1 MSKEVNKSK
10 KKNLG
15 RIKLFCFWIIIIV
28 LIVVLLKIKANRTN
42 GGSIIGMIT
51 NNGKSNSANA
61 EAYVKEHY
69 LNYKLLN
76 DFIDGASKENKLKY
90 VTDILNEENGS
101 RLSEIETEKVAAKYK
116 EIFAED
122 LNLGTDTIYLS
133 NQYRHDDGKNFE
145 SLLIEDTEKEEVEEP
160 ENVERT
166 EEVVGDTT
174 HKLLITGVK
183 DGNNKGEKIVS
194 IKCCAM
200 KSASEILA
208 YAEANSKDFDI
219 EKIKEI
225 SEKENPDSSDYKYLY
240 DLVTDAN
247 LGKLT
252 ITEFTSKMTV
262 KDNGNGTYKIVAY
275 SVDN

>member
-1 MSKEVNKSK
+1 M
-10 KKNLG
+10 
-15 RIKLFCFWIIIIV
+15 IV

-42 GGSIIGMIT
+42 GGSIIGLIT
-51 NNGKSNSANA
+51 NNGKSNSTSA

-101 RLSEIETEKVAAKYK
+101 RLSEIATETVAAKYK
-116 EIFAED
+116 EVFAED
-122 LNLGTDTIYLS
+122 LKLDAETIYLS

-145 SLLIEDTEKEEVEEP
+145 SLLIEEETEPVEQP
-160 ENVERT
+160 ENIERT
-166 EEVVGDTT
+166 EEDVGDTT

-183 DGNNKGEKIVS
+183 DGNNKDEKIVS

-200 KSASEILA
+200 KSAGEILA
-208 YAEANSKDFDI
+208 YVEANPNGFDVD
-219 EKIKEI
+219 KIREI
-225 SEKENPDSSDYKYLY
+225 NEKEEKDSSDYKYLY

-252 ITEFTSKMTV
+252 ITEYTSKMTV
-262 KDNGNGTYKIVAY
+262 KDNGNGTFKIVAY

>member
-1 MSKEVNKSK
+1 MGKEVKKSK
-10 KKNLG
+10 KKNMG
-15 RIKLFCFWIIIIV
+15 RIRLFCFWIIMIV

-51 NNGKSNSANA
+51 NNGKSNSADA
-61 EAYVKEHY
+61 ETYVKEHY
-69 LNYKLLN
+69 LNYKLLD
-76 DFIDGASKENKLKY
+76 DFISGATKENKLRY

-101 RLSEIETEKVAAKYK
+101 RLAEIETEKVSAKYK

-122 LNLGTDTIYLS
+122 LNLGAETIYLS

-145 SLLIEDTEKEEVEEP
+145 SLLIEDTEKETEEP
-160 ENVERT
+160 ENVEKT
-166 EEVVGDTT
+166 EEVLENTT
-174 HKLLITGVK
+174 HKVVITGVK

-194 IKCCAM
+194 IKCCNI

-225 SEKENPDSSDYKYLY
+225 SEKENLDSSDYKYLY

-252 ITEFTSKMTV
+252 TTQYTSKMTV
-262 KDNGNGTYKIVAY
+262 KDNGNGTFKIVAY